1 MLSQEQL
8 IGYLEGTLSAAE
20 RAQVE
25 GLLADDP
32 AAQRQL
38 AEQRGLDQALHVLL
52 GDATSNEQV
61 KQSILAVVRAAPAEQ
76 LKARV
81 LEETSGA
88 QLTGVGTPARWIAKL
103 LEWASGTWAAWGSQS
118 VRAWEL
124 VRRLSAAPARRWA
137 FATVSAALVLAAC
150 FFWLRPSP
158 APVEIG
164 KFISVMGAPKVQH
177 RGERS
182 TLNPQPSALVYLGD
196 RIETGDADKAEL
208 QFHDGT
214 RLSLNF
220 NTTIQ
225 IPSPESRA
233 RGPTPVA
240 RPRAVRLL
248 LGQLSSKVQA
258 ATNQADFAVHTPV
271 ATAAVR
277 GTEFGLNVRRA
288 WTNTSSQSAI
298 RTPQSAMPLVAVLT
312 VKAGRV
318 EFFNAFGKV
327 QVTAM
332 TESTARSDSAPTE
345 PRRLSILKRFRLT
358 DAHILNLRSL
368 RITLVGMSNT
378 KRWVFPNA
386 APALSVQ
393 ELRSNTVVVAAIHER
408 TAADRAGIQVGDII
422 AAINGR
428 AVRHDWPVRAA
439 WAVGVGQPLTLTLR
453 RDGDERQVTMTPELQ
468 SAPALPKLLPEVE
481 QPLYAATRRLI
492 EQALEIWE
500 ETPRGKAAVAEG
512 ERELLRLHAQFPNEA
527 AVLNNLGV
535 LYESR
540 DMVGK
545 AIQQYQRA
553 VNLAPEVGL
562 YHFNLGYVL
571 QNIGNVERAMEEIQ
585 MAMHLEP
592 RWLGA
597 WLCPVSV
604 YTDQLAFWDRPEEAL
619 AATETAL
626 SANPGSGLF
635 WSTKGIL
642 LQRLG
647 RLEEAR
653 DAVLKAV
660 ECEPSEYG
668 NHETLGDIYRQLRQF
683 DRAEKALKRAI
694 ELYPRLDGSYNEL
707 ASLYQEMGRWSEAEA
722 LYRQAWRPQALVN
735 LGGLYHQRQNYSDAE
750 TTFRRALQASPDS
763 YDAYVGLGRA
773 LWKQGKGVEAEAA
786 LRKAIELEPSDHEA
800 YIELGRLYAD
810 RNQLQD
816 AETMHRKA
824 LELYPDSPSAAA
836 ALAEFLD
843 THGRPGKAEGV
854 LRSLLKTSPN
864 DPQVLNRLAYFL
876 AVHGQ
881 QLDEALALA
890 QRALQAQPDNP
901 DFLDTLGWT
910 QFKQGE
916 VAAAEE
922 TLKKAIAA
930 YRENPK
936 AAAAWQHLAAV
947 YEAKGDQL
955 SAADAYRRALKL
967 QPDSK
972 EAVEALQ
979 RLGP

>member
-25 GLLADDP
+25 ALLLDDP
-32 AAQRQL
+32 AARRQL
-38 AEQRGLDQALHVLL
+38 IEQRGLDQALHVLL
-52 GDATSNEQV
+52 GDATSNERV
-61 KQSILAVVRAAPAEQ
+61 KQSILAVVRSAPAEQ

-81 LEETSGA
+81 LEGTA
-88 QLTGVGTPARWIAKL
+88 AARPTRVGTPAGWIANL
-103 LEWASGTWAAWGSQS
+103 LEWARGTWAAWGT
-118 VRAWEL
+118 RGACAWEL
-124 VRRLSAAPARRWA
+124 VRGLTATPARGL
-137 FATVSAALVLAAC
+137 AAAAVCVGMVLAAG
-150 FFWLRPSP
+150 FFWFKPSP
-158 APVEIG
+158 APVEVG

-182 TLNPQPSALVYLGD
+182 TLNPKPSALVYLGD

-214 RLSLNF
+214 RLSLDF

-240 RPRAVRLL
+240 RPPVVRLL
-248 LGQLSSKVQA
+248 LGELSSKVQP
-258 ATNQADFAVHTPV
+258 ATNHAEFAVLTPV

-277 GTEFGLNVRRA
+277 GTEFGLKVRRA
-288 WTNTSSQSAI
+288 WTNSSSQSAI
-298 RTPQSAMPLVAVLT
+298 RNPQSAMPLMAVLT

-332 TESTARSDSAPTE
+332 TESTARIDSAPSE
-345 PRRLSILKRFRLT
+345 PRRLSVLKRFRLT
-358 DAHILNLRSL
+358 DAHILSL
-368 RITLVGMSNT
+368 SSVRVTLVGMSST

-386 APALSVQ
+386 SPGLILR
-393 ELRSNTVVVAAIHER
+393 ELGSNMVVVGGVLER

-422 AAINGR
+422 ASLNGQ
-428 AVRHDWPVRAA
+428 AVRNEWQVRVAE
-439 WAVGVGQPLTLTLR
+439 AVGVGQPLTLTLR
-453 RDGDERQVTMTPELQ
+453 RDGAERQVTMTPELQ

-481 QPLYAATRRLI
+481 GPLFAATRRLI
-492 EQALEIWE
+492 EQALEIWV
-500 ETPRGKAAVAEG
+500 ETPRGKAAAAEG
-512 ERELLRLHAQFPNEA
+512 ERELLRLHAQFPREA
-527 AVLNNLGV
+527 AVCNNLGV

-545 AIQQYQRA
+545 AIEQYQRA

-585 MAMHLEP
+585 MAVRLEP
-592 RWLGA
+592 RWLGPYT
-597 WLCPVSV
+597 CPVSV

-626 SANPGSGLF
+626 LANPRSGPF
-635 WSTKGIL
+635 WGTKGVL

-647 RLEEAR
+647 RLEKAR
-653 DAVLKAV
+653 DAVLKAI
-660 ECEPSEYG
+660 ECDPSDYG
-668 NHETLGDIYRQLRQF
+668 NHETLGGIYRQLRQF
-683 DRAEKALKRAI
+683 DQAEKALKRAI
-694 ELYPRLDGSYNEL
+694 ELYPRGDGSHSQLGN
-707 ASLYQEMGRWSEAEA
+707 LYQEMGRWAEAEA
-722 LYRQAWRPQALVN
+722 LYRQVTNAIPWRPQAFAN
-735 LGGLYHQRQNYSDAE
+735 LGELYHQRQNYSDAE
-750 TTFRRALQASPDS
+750 TMFRRALQVGPDFHE
-763 YDAYVGLGRA
+763 AYVGLARA
-773 LWKQGKGVEAEAA
+773 LWKQGKGAEAESA

-836 ALAEFLD
+836 ALADFLD
-843 THGRPGKAEGV
+843 AHGRPSEAEEVYRG
-854 LRSLLKTSPN
+854 LLKTSPN
-864 DPQVLNRLAYFL
+864 HPEGLNGLAYFL
-876 AVHGQ
+876 AGHGQ
-881 QLDEALALA
+881 RLDEALALA
-890 QRALQAQPDNP
+890 RRALQAEPDNP

-910 QFKQGE
+910 QFKRGE
-916 VAAAEE
+916 VEQAEE
-922 TLKKAIAA
+922 TLQKAIAA

-936 AAAAWQHLAAV
+936 AAEAWQHLAAV
-947 YEAKGDQL
+947 YEAKGDL
-955 SAADAYRRALKL
+955 PSAGDAYRQALKL
-967 QPDSK
+967 QPDS
-972 EAVEALQ
+972 
-979 RLGP
+979 